1 MSSKL
6 KLTEAEKIIKVL
18 RKIGFEVKRQRG
30 SHVIL
35 KNSEGTIVVIPVHNG
50 EKVGRGLLLKIIR
63 QAGITKEEFL
73 KLLEEI

>member
-1 MSSKL
+1 MSGKL
-6 KLTEAEKIIKVL
+6 RLTDAEKVIKVL
-18 RKIGFEVKRQRG
+18 TKIGFEVKRQKG

-35 KNSEGTIVVIPVHNG
+35 KNSEETIVVVPVHKG
-50 EKVGRGLLLKIIR
+50 EKIGRGLLLKIIR